1 LTTTPL
7 GYAITTKAKGGYM
20 DRGKIAELKA
30 AIKSEP
36 KPKKGSTLFYG
47 NYIANRQGCGIRME
61 LG

>member
-1 LTTTPL
+1 
-7 GYAITTKAKGGYM
+7 M